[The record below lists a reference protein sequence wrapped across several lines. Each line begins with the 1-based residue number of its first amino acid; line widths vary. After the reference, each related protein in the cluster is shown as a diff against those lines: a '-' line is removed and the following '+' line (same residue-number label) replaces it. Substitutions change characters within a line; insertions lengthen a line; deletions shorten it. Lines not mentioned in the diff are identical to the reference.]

1 MSACPTSSG
10 LGADL
15 GAFIAEHEYFGEL
28 DAAVEVDRV
37 WMTCTCGAVFNRALE
52 PIACGFPQP
61 RCSCE

>member
-1 MSACPTSSG
+1 MTTSTDH
-10 LGADL
+10 GAAL
-15 GAFIAEHEYFGEL
+15 EAFILEHESCGEL
-28 DAAVEVDRV
+28 DSAVEDDRV